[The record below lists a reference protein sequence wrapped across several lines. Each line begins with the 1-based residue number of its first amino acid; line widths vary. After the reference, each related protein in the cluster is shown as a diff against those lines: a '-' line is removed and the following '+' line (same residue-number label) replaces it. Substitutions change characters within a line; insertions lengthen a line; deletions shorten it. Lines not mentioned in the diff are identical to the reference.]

1 MSDEIK
7 KTSTEIEYF
16 ESLLKKRIA
25 DWSQEELEAYGDKDY
40 VREKEK
46 YLRKKEEDLR
56 KKEEDLRD
64 EKKDLRYEKKRLLEE
79 KQSIYDV
86 LRDKMGTIPPQSAD
100 FVSGRWHRRIN
111 C

>member
-25 DWSQEELEAYGDKDY
+25 DWSQEELEAYGDKVY
-40 VREKEK
+40 VRDEEKDLRDKEK
-46 YLRKKEEDLR
+46 
-56 KKEEDLRD
+56 DLRD
-64 EKKDLRYEKKRLLEE
+64 EKKRLLAEKK
-79 KQSIYDV
+79 SIHDV
-86 LRDKMGTIPPQSAD
+86 LRDKLGGPSLRTIPPLSTG
-100 FVSGRWHRRIN
+100 FVSSRCHRSIY